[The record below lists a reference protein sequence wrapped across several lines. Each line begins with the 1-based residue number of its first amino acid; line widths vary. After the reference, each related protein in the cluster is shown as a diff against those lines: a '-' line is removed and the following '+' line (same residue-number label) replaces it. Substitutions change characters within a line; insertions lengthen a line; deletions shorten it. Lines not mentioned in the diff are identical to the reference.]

1 MTRENV
7 LTQYQKPAISRNSES
22 FFLALGVCL
31 LVTSRIRREKF
42 RQSMRTITLRNNVI
56 AILALTVFFSVC
68 APSSAIAAK
77 EAFTRT
83 KPHVNVGTIGGE
95 PAEIWFHANVG
106 VFDGGN
112 ASGIIEARV
121 IGGESF
127 LYRALQGE
135 AIIEQGTVVE
145 LTLTLERVGEDG
157 VPTGET
163 DQVIVR
169 HSPTREDCLI
179 YDLVGPNIHLE
190 AEGILDF
197 THNHRRP

>member
-1 MTRENV
+1 
-7 LTQYQKPAISRNSES
+7 
-22 FFLALGVCL
+22 
-31 LVTSRIRREKF
+31 
-42 RQSMRTITLRNNVI
+42 MRTITIQTNVI
-56 AILALTVFFSVC
+56 ATLALTAFFSVC
-68 APSSAIAAK
+68 APNFAIAAK
-77 EAFTRT
+77 DVFIRT

-95 PAEIWFHANVG
+95 PAEIWFHANAG
-106 VFDGGN
+106 VFEDGN
-112 ASGIIEARV
+112 ASGIIQARV

-127 LYRALQGE
+127 LYRAVEGE
-135 AIIEQGTVVE
+135 ATIEQGTVVE

-157 VPTGET
+157 TPTGET

-197 THNHRRP
+197 TQNHRRP